1 MNRTTEAPEDG
12 TADAPRRTR
21 AAPRAA
27 RGKEEEEEEEEEGG
41 ARGSSVNED

>member
-27 RGKEEEEEEEEEGG
+27 RGKEEEEEEEGG